1 MTEEIVK
8 SALGKVM
15 YPGFTKDI
23 VTFGFVNNI
32 VINGNDVS
40 FNVEITSSAPEVA
53 QQIKDD
59 AAAELKAVGCVGAIN
74 ANVKAPQMPREGSSH
89 GKNIAPQV
97 KNFLMVSSGK
107 GGVGKSTTSVNVAIA
122 LAAQGLKVGLL
133 DADIYGPNIP
143 RMMGVADVK
152 PEVNGNKVLP
162 IKAYGI
168 EMMSM
173 GSLMED
179 GQSLIWRG
187 AMIMKAIEQFL
198 RDILW
203 SELDCLVI
211 DMPPGTGDAQLTLA
225 QSVPVTAGL
234 TVTTPQSVSL
244 DDSRRSLD
252 MFKKLNIPIAGIIE
266 NMSGFI
272 APDTGVEYDIFG
284 KGTSQPM
291 ADEFDTKIIAEI
303 PIEPGIRTGGDE
315 GKPITFVNP
324 SSESAKRFTA
334 AAASIWAT
342 IEEINANGG
351 VDNVSVQPTTPPG
364 VSACSTSAAP
374 AAAAPKHDHGS
385 GGGCGCS

>member
-8 SALGKVM
+8 SALSKVM

-32 VINGNDVS
+32 KIEGDDVT
-40 FNVEITSSAPEVA
+40 FDVEITSSAPEVS
-53 QQIKDD
+53 QQIFDD
-59 AAAELKAVGCVGAIN
+59 CTKELKAVGAK
-74 ANVKAPQMPREGSSH
+74 NVTPVIKAPQMPKESSSR
-89 GKNIAPQV
+89 GKNITPQV

-107 GGVGKSTTSVNVAIA
+107 GGVGKSTTSVNIAIS
-122 LAAQGLKVGLL
+122 LAKMGLKVGLL

-143 RMMGVADVK
+143 RMLGVAEIR
-152 PEVNGNKVLP
+152 PEVEGNKVMP
-162 IKAYGI
+162 IKAYGL

-173 GSLMED
+173 GSLMEE

-198 RDILW
+198 RDIMW
-203 SELDCLVI
+203 SDLDCLVI

-234 TVTTPQSVSL
+234 TVTTPQAVSL

-252 MFKKLNIPIAGIIE
+252 MFKKLNIPIAGIVE

-291 ADEFDTKIIAEI
+291 ADEFDTEIIAEV
-303 PIEPGIRTGGDE
+303 PIEPSIREGGDS
-315 GKPITFVNP
+315 GQPISFIAPN
-324 SSESAKRFTA
+324 SESAKRYMEA
-334 AAASIWAT
+334 AESIWAT
-342 IEEINANGG
+342 ITKINEEGG
-351 VDNVSVQPTTPPG
+351 VDNEAVQPTTPPG
-364 VSACSTSAAP
+364 VSACSM
-374 AAAAPKHDHGS
+374 
-385 GGGCGCS
+385 